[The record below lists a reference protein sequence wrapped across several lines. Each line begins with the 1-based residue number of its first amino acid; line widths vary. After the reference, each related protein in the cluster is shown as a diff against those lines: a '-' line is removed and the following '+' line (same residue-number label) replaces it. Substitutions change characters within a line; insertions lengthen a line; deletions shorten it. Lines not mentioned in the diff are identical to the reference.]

1 VGSRLVTLYVVGRNS
16 GRVYPVPVAYL
27 RHRSDLLI
35 GTSSG
40 WARNLRTG
48 ESVAIRLRGKLR
60 PAAVQVSTT
69 EPEVVSAYAHMARL
83 NPTFAKFNT
92 IRIGA
97 DGEPELH
104 DLHLA
109 SMPFS

>member
-1 VGSRLVTLYVVGRNS
+1 
-16 GRVYPVPVAYL
+16 
-27 RHRSDLLI
+27 
-35 GTSSG
+35 
-40 WARNLRTG
+40 
-48 ESVAIRLRGKLR
+48 
-60 PAAVQVSTT
+60 
-69 EPEVVSAYAHMARL
+69 MARL